1 MPIMPFYEGF
11 KMPAH
16 PLFMKQNEGCLAF
29 IWDVTEFYKHFV
41 SEFFKHFVSESIN
54 INVSE
59 FCKHFVS
66 ESVIINVSEF
76 YKH

>member
-1 MPIMPFYEGF
+1 
-11 KMPAH
+11 MPAH

-41 SEFFKHFVSESIN
+41 SE
-54 INVSE
+54 
-59 FCKHFVS
+59 
-66 ESVIINVSEF
+66 SVIINVSEF